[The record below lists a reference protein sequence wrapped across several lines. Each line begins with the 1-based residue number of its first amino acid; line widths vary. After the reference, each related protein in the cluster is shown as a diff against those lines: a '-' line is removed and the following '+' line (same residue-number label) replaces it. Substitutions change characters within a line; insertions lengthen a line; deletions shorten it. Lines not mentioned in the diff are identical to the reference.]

1 MSLLLLFHGAQ
12 EPPPRRHGGER
23 EHAFDPRI
31 LPRPKSAKSVQEER
45 ERLGILPRAAEAISD
60 VAQQQAE
67 LLRLDELQREQQLR
81 EEMRLRGIQYEA
93 RYLALLNAE
102 RERLITLEIGRLMRA
117 RLQADQDTL
126 TLLLIASTC

>member
-12 EPPPRRHGGER
+12 EPPPRRPGGER

-93 RYLALLNAE
+93 RYLAVLNAE
-102 RERLITLEIGRLMRA
+102 RERLISREISRLL
-117 RLQADQDTL
+117 RLRMQQQADAAL
-126 TLLLIASTC
+126 ILLIASTC